1 MAVEETPAVIVDSQM
16 VSRPDV
22 YAQEEPEEEGAA
34 FSPEQLE
41 ELARTEAEVVVS
53 SSVADVVDLP
63 MASDEEERTH
73 DVSEDED
80 VHAFAEKDVSD
91 EDELIAASP
100 DEEPELP
107 EEDESSEISQAGR
120 FEEQTPEI
128 LFAEPEKEYPE
139 TGEEMSDESEPFVAE
154 DTISAETAEE
164 NISSDPEAE
173 EGDISAEAS
182 VDAEEMLAGG
192 MTETVEEEDYD
203 RSGNMTSG
211 GREEDVSPRPP
222 SPTIRARE
230 MLAQGMSPEEV
241 ARETGMGRR
250 AVELLAQMAQG
261 KLNPQDD
268 D

>member
-1 MAVEETPAVIVDSQM
+1 MELKNCG
-16 VSRPDV
+16 
-22 YAQEEPEEEGAA
+22 AQ
-34 FSPEQLE
+34 L
-41 ELARTEAEVVVS
+41 LC
-53 SSVADVVDLP
+53 ADIR
-63 MASDEEERTH
+63 SFEERYKL
-73 DVSEDED
+73 S
-80 VHAFAEKDVSD
+80 
-91 EDELIAASP
+91 
-100 DEEPELP
+100 LP
-107 EEDESSEISQAGR
+107 EDYKSFLLSTNGGTIKG
-120 FEEQTPEI
+120 FYVTPEFI
-128 LFAEPEKEYPE
+128 ETNPE

-154 DTISAETAEE
+154 DIIPAETAEE
-164 NISSDPEAE
+164 NISSDPETE
-173 EGDISAEAS
+173 EGDMSAEAS

-192 MTETVEEEDYD
+192 MNETVEEEDYD